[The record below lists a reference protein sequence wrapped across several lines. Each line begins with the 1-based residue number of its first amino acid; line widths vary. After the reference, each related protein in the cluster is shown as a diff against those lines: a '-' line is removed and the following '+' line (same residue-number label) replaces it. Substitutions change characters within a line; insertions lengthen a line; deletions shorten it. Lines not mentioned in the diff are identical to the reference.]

1 MERGYRNIHSP
12 ALGQM
17 VKVSLE
23 SAQLKPRPDGL
34 EEKNHSELRMDDR
47 LFNID
52 DVQSF
57 LKEKAGHL

>member
-1 MERGYRNIHSP
+1 MLKLAS
-12 ALGQM
+12 
-17 VKVSLE
+17 E

-34 EEKNHSELRMDDR
+34 EEKNHGELRMDDR
-47 LFNID
+47 LFDID